1 MPISLVRISDVIAG
15 MPQPDST
22 TGLPMNEISIP
33 LPLSAFTNRFIDS
46 ALVEVPGRLKTLCIV
61 VTTAITSGAAQQ
73 ATVQLF
79 AARTRYGTPGNLQG
93 TSVVGPGFGFTAPL
107 TPFAAVQG
115 AASGF
120 PSGAANNAAQAVG
133 PAVALAGSVASIPTG
148 IYWFSATSPGNPSA
162 SPPTSMT
169 ELVQEYPVL
178 GIEITAPAT
187 FTAGAAVAFFEL
199 APL

>member
-1 MPISLVRISDVIAG
+1 MPGTITRLSDIHVFEPAAD
-15 MPQPDST
+15 PL
-22 TGLPMNEISIP
+22 TGLSGIEISIP
-33 LPLSAFTNRFIDS
+33 LPVAAFTNRFIDS

-61 VTTAITSGAAQQ
+61 VTSAITSGAAQQ

-120 PSGAANNAAQAVG
+120 PSGTANNAASAIG
-133 PAVALAGSVASIPTG
+133 PAVNFATSVASIPTG

-178 GIEITAPAT
+178 GIEITAGAT
-187 FTAGAAVAFFEL
+187 FTGGSAVAFFEL
-199 APL
+199 API